1 MAFGRASAGLR
12 SFFRG
17 HGFKGQ
23 SMDCPTHQVT
33 QRAVDQAMAAQRHFP
48 AERFGHDTGFEMHA
62 IVALHLHVGPW
73 QAGFDEFTDGFSVQ
87 RAFPYKMNGHSNLP
101 PGTRMSELLPQTPEP
116 TDASLAASGRRV
128 VEIEAQALQ
137 HLATRIDGAFSDAC
151 KLILASKGR
160 VVATGMGKSG
170 HIARKIAATFAST
183 GTPAFY
189 VHPGEAGH
197 GDLGMITD
205 ADVVMAL
212 SYSGES
218 DEILTLLPVLKR
230 QGNAV
235 IAMTGKPQS
244 TLARESDL
252 HLDVSVPAEAC
263 PLDLAPTSSTTATLA
278 MGDAL
283 AVALLEAR
291 GFTADDFARSHP
303 AGSLGRRLLLH
314 ITDVMHAGDDVPR
327 VRQEATLSEALVE
340 MSRKR
345 LGMTAVVDAENRLI
359 GLFTDGDLRR
369 TLDDA
374 ALDVRTAM
382 IADVMTRGPKT
393 IAADQLAVE
402 AARLMETYKISG
414 LIVVDDDGHAVGA
427 LNIHD
432 LLRARVV

>member
-1 MAFGRASAGLR
+1 MPQSLSAPPL
-12 SFFRG
+12 
-17 HGFKGQ
+17 
-23 SMDCPTHQVT
+23 
-33 QRAVDQAMAAQRHFP
+33 
-48 AERFGHDTGFEMHA
+48 
-62 IVALHLHVGPW
+62 
-73 QAGFDEFTDGFSVQ
+73 VQ
-87 RAFPYKMNGHSNLP
+87 DSA
-101 PGTRMSELLPQTPEP
+101 
-116 TDASLAASGRRV
+116 LAASGRRV
-128 VEIEAQALQ
+128 VEIEAQALTA
-137 HLATRIDGAFSDAC
+137 LAQRIDGSFSAAC
-151 KLILASKGR
+151 RIILACKGR

-170 HIARKIAATFAST
+170 HIARKIAATLAST

-205 ADVVMAL
+205 ADVVLAL

-218 DEILTLLPVLKR
+218 DEVLMVLPVLKR
-230 QGNAV
+230 QGNPL
-235 IAMTGKPQS
+235 IAMTGRPGS
-244 TLARESDL
+244 TLAREADI

-314 ITDVMHAGDDVPR
+314 ITDVMHGGDDVPR
-327 VRQEATLSEALVE
+327 VPQTASLSEALVE

-345 LGMTAVVDAENRLI
+345 LGMTAVVDADGRLA

-369 TLDDA
+369 TLDNP
-374 ALDVRTAM
+374 ALDIRQAS
-382 IADVMTRGPKT
+382 IAEVMTRAPKT
-393 IAADQLAVE
+393 IGADQLAVE
-402 AARLMETYKISG
+402 AARMMETYKISG
-414 LIVVDDDGHAVGA
+414 LIVVDGEQRPVGA

>member
-1 MAFGRASAGLR
+1 MSQPHPLT
-12 SFFRG
+12 
-17 HGFKGQ
+17 
-23 SMDCPTHQVT
+23 P
-33 QRAVDQAMAAQRHFP
+33 
-48 AERFGHDTGFEMHA
+48 
-62 IVALHLHVGPW
+62 
-73 QAGFDEFTDGFSVQ
+73 SV
-87 RAFPYKMNGHSNLP
+87 P
-101 PGTRMSELLPQTPEP
+101 P
-116 TDASLAASGRRV
+116 ASLAASGRRV
-128 VEIEAQALQ
+128 IEIEARALDA
-137 HLATRIDGAFSDAC
+137 LAARIDGAFAAAC
-151 KLILASKGR
+151 QAILAGRGR
-160 VVATGMGKSG
+160 VVCTGMGKSG
-170 HIARKIAATFAST
+170 HIARKIAATLAST

-205 ADVVMAL
+205 ADVVLAL

-218 DEILTLLPVLKR
+218 DEVLMLLPVLKR
-230 QGNAV
+230 QGNLV
-235 IAMTGKPQS
+235 IGMTGRPQS

-263 PLDLAPTSSTTATLA
+263 PLDLAPTSSTTASLA

-283 AVALLEAR
+283 AVALLDAR

-327 VRQEATLSEALVE
+327 VDVGATLSEALVE

-345 LGMTAVVDAENRLI
+345 LGMTAVVDGDGRLA

-369 TLDDA
+369 TLDNP
-374 ALDVRTAM
+374 ALDVRSAR
-382 IADVMTRGPKT
+382 IADVMTRAPRT
-393 IAADQLAVE
+393 IGADQLAVE
-402 AARLMETYKISG
+402 AARLMETHKISG
-414 LIVVDDDGHAVGA
+414 LIVVDDELRPVGA